1 MDFFSTVEFYIIA
14 IMIALLLV
22 GSLFGAKTEAAKYTY
37 FYAGALKEVEYDEN
51 EYLSLK
57 SGEEGQML
65 FIHHNVKL
73 PEGVGVNLK
82 IDVCGENL
90 KCIENLTEN
99 ISSDDLR
106 SYDVIFVV
114 KCMKKISYTIE
125 YESKHSAK
133 WCNISMLN
141 NGMFDVK
148 KELKI

>member
-1 MDFFSTVEFYIIA
+1 
-14 IMIALLLV
+14 MIALLLV
-22 GSLFGAKTEAAKYTY
+22 GSLFGTKTEAAKYTY
-37 FYAGALKEVEYDEN
+37 FYVGALKEVEYDEK

-57 SGEEGQML
+57 SGEEGQV
-65 FIHHNVKL
+65 FITHHNVKL

-90 KCIENLTEN
+90 KCIETLTEN
-99 ISSDDLR
+99 ILSDDLH

-114 KCMKKISYTIE
+114 KCMKKITYTVE

-133 WCNISMLN
+133 WCNFSVLN
-141 NGMFDVK
+141 NGIFDVK